1 VDAIAGY
8 FSASERDLTM
18 DPLEP
23 FLLPPDVLLTAVT
36 DLPDHIRSQVS
47 GDGEFAITRP
57 RARSSTR
64 MLSRDAAELLEEFRT
79 AKTVVEAVISY
90 CAAKG
95 SEPESTL
102 EEAFPILQNLV
113 AAQFLV
119 PADSENS
126 MAIQPGFEGGRV
138 ADGYTIVKMVQ
149 TLEDSEVYQVSGP
162 GGQLGAM
169 KIARSADN
177 RAMAKALRREAQILR
192 LLDGASAPQLL
203 AEGEVEKRPYVVMSW
218 IEGRTAVQM
227 ADELRQRGE
236 FGKLVSLCVTILR
249 AYGSLHARDV
259 LHCDVHPR
267 NVIVREGA
275 EAVIIDFGLAVQG
288 ASEKRAS
295 RHVPR
300 GGVAMFFEPEYAE
313 ARMVRKTPP
322 PATQASEQYALGALM
337 YLLIAGHPYL
347 TFDVGKTEMLQQI
360 ASAEPLP
367 LEKLGIRELVEI
379 EGVIFRALS
388 KEPAARFPSVK
399 DFASALEAAK
409 PAAMPSTPAIGG
421 KRKAFSDSVLQ
432 RLSLDGPLFRG
443 KYPKAPF
450 LSINYGAAGAAY
462 ALYRLAVL
470 RSDAEQLACAD
481 AWATRAHAQ
490 RTVSGAFY
498 NEEMG
503 LPVDKIGAISPY
515 HTASGIFL
523 VRALIA
529 HAMGDFVTVQS
540 SIQGFVSAGDQP
552 CENLDLTLGHC
563 SVLVGCS
570 LLVEAIP
577 QHALVDHS
585 PLMVL
590 GDRIAQKI
598 LEEVTNF
605 PAIVECKDLV
615 LLGIAHGWAGLLY
628 AQMQWARARRREP
641 GPEIRERL
649 YELGELGE
657 AQGTGMRW
665 KIRLHTKRRSHSQY
679 MSGWCNGSAGMVFLW
694 TLAHEAYKEARFL
707 ELAEKA
713 ARNAWESGEQASTL
727 CCGSSG
733 SAYALLA
740 MHRAAGDRVW
750 LTRSEELLE
759 RAIRYA
765 SIGVDCSLY
774 KGNLGVALLAQE
786 IEHPTWS
793 AMPVFEAERWGHHR

>member
-1 VDAIAGY
+1 
-8 FSASERDLTM
+8 
-18 DPLEP
+18 
-23 FLLPPDVLLTAVT
+23 
-36 DLPDHIRSQVS
+36 
-47 GDGEFAITRP
+47 
-57 RARSSTR
+57 
-64 MLSRDAAELLEEFRT
+64 
-79 AKTVVEAVISY
+79 
-90 CAAKG
+90 
-95 SEPESTL
+95 
-102 EEAFPILQNLV
+102 LQNLV

-119 PADSENS
+119 PADSGNS
-126 MAIQPGFEGGRV
+126 TAIQPGFEVGRAV
-138 ADGYTIVKMVQ
+138 EGYTIVTMVQ
-149 TLEDSEVYQVSGP
+149 TLEDSEVYQVAGP
-162 GGQLGAM
+162 DGRTGAM
-169 KIARSADN
+169 KIARSADD

-203 AEGEVEKRPYVVMSW
+203 AEGEVEKRAYVVMSW
-218 IEGRTAVQM
+218 IEGRTAVQV

-249 AYGSLHARDV
+249 AYASLHARGV

-288 ASEKRAS
+288 APEMRAS

-300 GGVAMFFEPEYAE
+300 GGVAMFFEPEYAK
-313 ARMVRKTPP
+313 ARMSGKTPP
-322 PATQASEQYALGALM
+322 AATRASEQYALGALV

-347 TFDVGKTEMLQQI
+347 KFDVGKTEMLRQI

-367 LEKLGIRELVEI
+367 LEKRGIREFAEI
-379 EGVIFRALS
+379 EQAIFRALS
-388 KEPAARFPSVK
+388 KEPATRFASLK
-399 DFASALEAAK
+399 EFASALEAAK
-409 PAAMPSTPAIGG
+409 PTAMPSVSVIGG

-470 RSDAEQLACAD
+470 HSDAEQLACAD

-503 LPVDKIGAISPY
+503 LPADKIGAISPY
-515 HTASGIFL
+515 HTASGVFL
-523 VRALIA
+523 VRTLIA
-529 HAMGDFVTVQS
+529 HAMGDFVTVQN
-540 SIQGFVSAGDQP
+540 SILGYVAAGDQP
-552 CENLDLTLGHC
+552 CENLDLTLGLC
-563 SVLVGCS
+563 SVLVGSS

-577 QHALVDHS
+577 QHVLVDHA
-585 PLMVL
+585 PLMAL

-598 LEEVTNF
+598 QEEVASF
-605 PAIVECKDLV
+605 PAISECKELT

-628 AQMQWARARRREP
+628 AQMQWARARKREP
-641 GPEIRERL
+641 GPEIRARL
-649 YELGELGE
+649 HELGELGE

-665 KIRLHTKRRSHSQY
+665 KIRLDAKRRPQDHY
-679 MSGWCNGSAGMVFLW
+679 MSGWCNGSAGLVFLW
-694 TLAHEAYKEARFL
+694 VLAHEVYKEARFL

-713 ARNAWESGEQASTL
+713 ARNAWESGERASTL
-727 CCGSSG
+727 CCGSAG

-740 MHRAAGDRVW
+740 MHRAVGDRVW
-750 LTRSEELLE
+750 LTRSEEMLE
-759 RAIRYA
+759 RAIRHA
-765 SIGVDCSLY
+765 SAGVDCSLY

-786 IEHPTWS
+786 IEHPSWS
-793 AMPVFEAERWGHHR
+793 AMPIFEAERWGHHR

>member
-1 VDAIAGY
+1 
-8 FSASERDLTM
+8 M

-23 FLLPPDVLLTAVT
+23 FLLPPDVLLTAVA
-36 DLPDHIRSQVS
+36 DLPEHIRSQVS

-126 MAIQPGFEGGRV
+126 AAIQPGFEVGRAV
-138 ADGYTIVKMVQ
+138 DGYKIVKMVQ
-149 TLEDSEVYQVSGP
+149 TLEDSEVYQVAAP
-162 GGQLGAM
+162 DGQMGAM
-169 KIARSADN
+169 KIARSADS
-177 RAMAKALRREAQILR
+177 RAMAKALRREAQILK
-192 LLDGASAPQLL
+192 LLNGASAPRLL

-218 IEGRTAVQM
+218 IEGRTAVQV

-236 FGKLVSLCVTILR
+236 FGKLVSLCVTIVR
-249 AYGSLHARDV
+249 AYASLHAQDV

-267 NVIVREGA
+267 NVIVREGGEVA
-275 EAVIIDFGLAVQG
+275 IIDFGLAFCG
-288 ASEKRAS
+288 TIEKQAG

-300 GGVAMFFEPEYAE
+300 GGVAMFFEPEYAK
-313 ARMVRKTPP
+313 ARMAGKTPP
-322 PATQASEQYALGALM
+322 AATQASEQYALGALV

-347 TFDVGKTEMLQQI
+347 QFAPGKTEMLQQI

-367 LEKLGIRELVEI
+367 LEKRGTREFAEI
-379 EGVIFRALS
+379 EAAIFRALS
-388 KEPAARFPSVK
+388 KEPAARFASVK
-399 DFASALEAAK
+399 EFASALEAAK
-409 PAAMPSTPAIGG
+409 PAAMPSAPLIGG

-432 RLSLDGPLFRG
+432 RLSLDGPLFRE

-490 RTVSGAFY
+490 RTESGAFY

-503 LPVDKIGAISPY
+503 LPADKIGAISPY

-529 HAMGDFVTVQS
+529 HAMGDFVTVQNS
-540 SIQGFVSAGDQP
+540 LLGYVTAGDQP
-552 CENLDLTLGHC
+552 CENLDLTLGLC
-563 SVLVGCS
+563 SVLLGCS

-577 QHALVDHS
+577 QHVLVDHG
-585 PLMVL
+585 PLRAL

-598 LEEVTNF
+598 QEKVASF
-605 PAIVECKDLV
+605 PAIRECKGLA

-628 AQMQWARARRREP
+628 AQMQWAGAQKREP
-641 GPEIRERL
+641 GPEIQARL
-649 YELGELGE
+649 HELGELGE

-665 KIRLHTKRRSHSQY
+665 KIRLDVKRRPQDHY

-694 TLAHEAYKEARFL
+694 TLAHEAYKEARYL

-713 ARNAWESGEQASTL
+713 ARNACESGERASTL
-727 CCGSSG
+727 CCGSAG

-740 MHRAAGDRVW
+740 MHRAVGDRVW
-750 LTRSEELLE
+750 LTRSEEMLE
-759 RAIRYA
+759 RAIRHA
-765 SIGVDCSLY
+765 SAGVDCSLY

-786 IEHPTWS
+786 IEHPPWA
-793 AMPVFEAERWGHHR
+793 AMPVFEVERWGHQR

>member
-1 VDAIAGY
+1 
-8 FSASERDLTM
+8 M

-23 FLLPPDVLLTAVT
+23 FLLPPDVLLTAVA

-57 RARSSTR
+57 RARTPTR
-64 MLSRDAAELLEEFRT
+64 MLSRDAAELLKEFRT

-113 AAQFLV
+113 GAQFLV
-119 PADSENS
+119 PADAENS
-126 MAIQPGFEGGRV
+126 AAIQPGFEVGRV
-138 ADGYTIVKMVQ
+138 ADGYTIVKMIQ
-149 TLEDSEVYQVSGP
+149 TLEDSEVYQVSGA
-162 GGQLGAM
+162 GGQSGAM

-177 RAMAKALRREAQILR
+177 RAIAKALRREAQVLT

-218 IEGRTAVQM
+218 IEGRTAVQV
-227 ADELRQRGE
+227 ADELRRRGE
-236 FGKLVSLCVTILR
+236 FGKLVSLCATILR
-249 AYGSLHARDV
+249 AYASLHAQDV
-259 LHCDVHPR
+259 LHGDVHPR

-275 EAVIIDFGLAVQG
+275 EAVVIDFGLAVQG
-288 ASEKRAS
+288 GSDKRAS
-295 RHVPR
+295 RHIPR
-300 GGVAMFFEPEYAE
+300 GGVAMFFEPEYAK
-313 ARMVRKTPP
+313 ARMSGKAPP
-322 PATQASEQYALGALM
+322 PATQASEQYALGALV
-337 YLLIAGHPYL
+337 YLLIAGRPYL
-347 TFDVGKTEMLQQI
+347 KFAAGKTEMLQQI
-360 ASAEPLP
+360 VSAEPLP
-367 LEKLGIRELVEI
+367 LEKRGITDFAEI
-379 EGVIFRALS
+379 EKAIFRALS
-388 KEPAARFPSVK
+388 KEPASRFASVQ
-399 DFASALEAAK
+399 DFASAVEAAK
-409 PAAMPSTPAIGG
+409 RTAMPSAPVIGG
-421 KRKAFSDSVLQ
+421 KRKAFSDSVFQ
-432 RLSLDGPLFRG
+432 RLSLDGPLFRE

-490 RTVSGAFY
+490 RTVGGAFY
-498 NEEMG
+498 NDEMG
-503 LPVDKIGAISPY
+503 LKADKIGAISPY

-540 SIQGFVSAGDQP
+540 SILGFVSAGDQP
-552 CENLDLTLGHC
+552 CGNLDLTLGLC

-585 PLMVL
+585 PLMAL

-598 LEEVTNF
+598 QEEVTNF
-605 PAIVECKDLV
+605 PAIVECKDLT

-628 AQMQWARARRREP
+628 AQLQWAKGRRKEPGSKIRAR
-641 GPEIRERL
+641 L
-649 YELGELGE
+649 HELEKLGE

-665 KIRLHTKRRSHSQY
+665 KIRLDAKRRSQDHY

-694 TLAHEAYKEARFL
+694 TLAHEAYKEPRFL

-713 ARNAWESGEQASTL
+713 ARNAWESNERASTL
-727 CCGSSG
+727 CCGSAG
-733 SAYALLA
+733 SAYAFLA
-740 MHRAAGDRVW
+740 MHRAVGDRAW
-750 LTRSEELLE
+750 LTRSEEMLE

-765 SIGVDCSLY
+765 SAGVDCSLY
-774 KGNLGVALLAQE
+774 KGNLGVALLSQE
-786 IEHPTWS
+786 IDYPAWS
-793 AMPVFEAERWGHHR
+793 SMPIFEAERWGHHR

>member
-1 VDAIAGY
+1 
-8 FSASERDLTM
+8 M

-23 FLLPPDVLLTAVT
+23 FLLPSDVLLTAVA
-36 DLPDHIRSQVS
+36 DLPEHIRSQVS
-47 GDGEFAITRP
+47 GDGEYAITRP
-57 RARSSTR
+57 RARTSTR

-90 CAAKG
+90 CATKG

-126 MAIQPGFEGGRV
+126 AAIQPGFEVGRV
-138 ADGYTIVKMVQ
+138 VDGYTIVKMVQ
-149 TLEDSEVYQVSGP
+149 TLEDSEVYKVSGP
-162 GGQLGAM
+162 EGQAGAM

-177 RAMAKALRREAQILR
+177 HAMTKALRREAQILR
-192 LLDGASAPQLL
+192 LLDGASVPRLL
-203 AEGEVEKRPYVVMSW
+203 AEGEVEKRPYLVMSW
-218 IEGRTAVQM
+218 IEGRTAVHV
-227 ADELRQRGE
+227 ADELRHHGE
-236 FGKLVSLCVTILR
+236 FGKLVSLCATILR
-249 AYGSLHARDV
+249 AYASLHAQDV

-300 GGVAMFFEPEYAE
+300 GGVAMFFEPEYAK
-313 ARMVRKTPP
+313 ARMSGEAPS
-322 PATQASEQYALGALM
+322 PATQASEQYALGALV

-347 TFDVGKTEMLQQI
+347 QFAPGKAEMLQQI
-360 ASAEPLP
+360 VNADPLP
-367 LEKLGIRELVEI
+367 LEKRGIREFAEI
-379 EGVIFRALS
+379 EKAIFRALS
-388 KEPAARFPSVK
+388 KEPASRFASVK
-399 DFASALEAAK
+399 DFAGAVEAAK
-409 PAAMPSTPAIGG
+409 PAAMTSAPAIRG
-421 KRKAFSDSVLQ
+421 KRMAFSDSVLQ

-470 RSDAEQLACAD
+470 RADTEQLACAD

-490 RTVSGAFY
+490 RTEAGAFY

-503 LPVDKIGAISPY
+503 LSANKIGAISPY

-529 HAMGDFVTVQS
+529 HAMGDFVTVQN

-552 CENLDLTLGHC
+552 CENLDLTLGQC

-577 QHALVDHS
+577 QHALVDHA
-585 PLMVL
+585 PLVAL

-598 LEEVTNF
+598 EGEITKF
-605 PAIVECKDLV
+605 AAIVECKELR

-628 AQMQWARARRREP
+628 SQMQWARARGTEP
-641 GPEIRERL
+641 GPGIRARL
-649 YELGELGE
+649 HELGELGE
-657 AQGTGMRW
+657 AQGAGMRW
-665 KIRLHTKRRSHSQY
+665 KIRLDAKRRSQTHY

-694 TLAHEAYKEARFL
+694 TLAHRVYEEARFL

-713 ARNAWESGEQASTL
+713 ARNAWESGEQTSTL
-727 CCGSSG
+727 CCGTAG

-740 MHRAAGDRVW
+740 LHRTVGDRVW
-750 LTRSEELLE
+750 LTRSEQMLE
-759 RAIRYA
+759 RAIRHA
-765 SIGVDCSLY
+765 SAGVECSLY
-774 KGNLGVALLAQE
+774 KGNLGVALLAEE
-786 IEHPTWS
+786 IEHPAWS
-793 AMPVFEAERWGHHR
+793 AMPVFEAERWGHRR